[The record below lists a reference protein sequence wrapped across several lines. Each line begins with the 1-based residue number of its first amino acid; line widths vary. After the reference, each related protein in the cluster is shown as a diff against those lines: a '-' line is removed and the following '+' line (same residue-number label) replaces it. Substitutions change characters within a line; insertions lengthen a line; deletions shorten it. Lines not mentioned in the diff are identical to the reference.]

1 MNSQFAALAASFPS
15 STLHKR
21 ARKWCNEFAD
31 DWRQLA
37 AGGLE
42 QPETDANPPTDV
54 DIVDLAK
61 SVDVDRRNLEWN
73 GDVWV
78 LADPSLLN
86 QDTNDMFRRT
96 LRVVTDRLT
105 EGDTHYPYDHLEDGG
120 QRAEWIER
128 CLESGEIVD
137 PRSVRGG
144 GQKGVTDDQRSLDS
158 F

>member
-1 MNSQFAALAASFPS
+1 MNSKFAVLVVSSPS
-15 STLHKR
+15 STFHAR
-21 ARKWCNEFAD
+21 AREWCHEFAD

-42 QPETDANPPTDV
+42 KPDTDANPPTDV
-54 DIVDLAK
+54 DIVDLVK
-61 SVDVDRRNLEWN
+61 SVDVDRRTLEWN

-78 LADPSLLN
+78 LADISLLD
-86 QDTNDMFRRT
+86 QDTNDMFRRN

-105 EGDTHYPYDHLEDGG
+105 EGDTYYPYDHLEDTG

-128 CLESGEIVD
+128 CLKSGEIVD
-137 PRSVRGG
+137 PRSVRSGEWN
-144 GQKGVTDDQRSLDS
+144 GVTDDQRSLDS